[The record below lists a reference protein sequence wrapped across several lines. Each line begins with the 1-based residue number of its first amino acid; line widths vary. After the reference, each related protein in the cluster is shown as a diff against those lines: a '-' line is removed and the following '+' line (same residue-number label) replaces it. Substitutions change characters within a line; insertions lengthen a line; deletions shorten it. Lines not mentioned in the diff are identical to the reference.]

1 MPKTN
6 PLKDALHATEGA
18 RPTPPPLQAAQPPPT
33 PPRAVAGSTK
43 LVGARFPEEVHR
55 QVRVLAAS
63 EGRTVHAII
72 AEALNDLFSKRG
84 LPPIA

>member
-1 MPKTN
+1 MQPVPKTN
-6 PLKDALHATEGA
+6 PLKDALLAT
-18 RPTPPPLQAAQPPPT
+18 AAPPPT
-33 PPRAVAGSTK
+33 SPARPKDTSPAPPRQK

-63 EGRTVHAII
+63 EGTTVHAII
-72 AEALNDLFSKRG
+72 AEALNDLFTKRG

>member
-6 PLKDALHATEGA
+6 PLKEALRASEPKPPA
-18 RPTPPPLQAAQPPPT
+18 TPPPT
-33 PPRAVAGSTK
+33 DRTK

-63 EGRTVHAII
+63 EGRTVHEII

>member
-6 PLKDALHATEGA
+6 PLKEALLASE
-18 RPTPPPLQAAQPPPT
+18 PSSPAA
-33 PPRAVAGSTK
+33 PPRPARGPADQATK

-63 EGRTVHAII
+63 EGRTVHSII
-72 AEALNDLFSKRG
+72 AEALNDLFGKKK